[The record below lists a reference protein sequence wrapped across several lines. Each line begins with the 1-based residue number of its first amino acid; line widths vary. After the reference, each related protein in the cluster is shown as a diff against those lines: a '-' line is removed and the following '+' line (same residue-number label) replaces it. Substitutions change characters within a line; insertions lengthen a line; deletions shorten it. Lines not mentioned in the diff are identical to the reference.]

1 MSEEHEEAQESK
13 AVERRRPMYYG
24 GQARPIYYGGAPR
37 PMYGASAPA
46 YGGQAYG
53 GNAYGG
59 NAYYYG
65 GGVGAGNPDE
75 EDTIIGS
82 LTIGRILRVCT
93 QSWITILVFVIVG
106 VLTAFAVFKV
116 SPIIFEAT
124 SRFEMSIRKPSIFG
138 RQGPIMEMDAGG
150 TLDEVFN
157 TRLARLRSRD
167 VFTQIV
173 TQYRSEH
180 PSATFTDEELG
191 RTLGGS
197 KMTLQRRSKLIFVTV
212 RSTDS
217 QLAADLANAYAKVA
231 ELSTTDMNRNE
242 ADAAI
247 AWLSSTTEQ
256 QRRTLERADKEMLD
270 YRSAN
275 PIDMMTSEIRLAEG
289 ALTKITSDVIEIESK
304 VLTATEIRKTL
315 ETIQGDPEKFGTLPD
330 SIPRSLEIGLAYQT
344 LQKALAEKNSLLARF
359 TANHPE
365 VKVKEREVEIFKQ
378 QFADVVFRALE
389 TAKANLDL
397 LQRQLA
403 QLLPRKAELMKT
415 ISELELKIVSAKMR
429 LEQLER
435 DRKVAEEQYQ
445 ALRQRT
451 QDAQVASDENTA
463 IIKQVEPAYKSD
475 SPVLPNPLIIFSAG
489 PFVGL
494 ILGILF
500 VLVVDHLEDKIVG
513 LSDIEQRLRLKTL
526 VVLPHVRRKK
536 REQIARLVVNDKF
549 SQFAEAVASL
559 RNLLD
564 SPRYIELSK
573 VLLCVSTQPGE
584 GKTITSCSIAESCA
598 LSGRKTL
605 LIDFDMRR
613 PRIARIFEKKAS
625 EFRSLPHTLAKGD
638 TAVFDS
644 LPVPS
649 GIENLDL
656 ICSKASSEISPAA
669 LMGSGAI
676 VELFKWAREH
686 YDRVIV
692 DSPPFGIVGDVMTLA
707 ALVDSVMIMCCA
719 ERTRFNLLKHA
730 HRHLTESGARI
741 IGVVVNDVD
750 FGRHQHFGKYD
761 YHYKYGYKY
770 GSKYGYAS
778 YGYSAGQKMST
789 APAVAVGSDAV
800 RQITEEEDTKVD
812 PLSREEQ
819 AAAQRNE
826 RKDVFDYSLSDEE

>member
-1 MSEEHEEAQESK
+1 MSEEREETQGSGS
-13 AVERRRPMYYG
+13 VERRRPMYYG
-24 GQARPIYYGGAPR
+24 GKSGPMYYGGASR
-37 PMYGASAPA
+37 PVYGASAPA
-46 YGGQAYG
+46 YGGGAYG
-53 GNAYGG
+53 GAGG
-59 NAYYYG
+59 SYYYG
-65 GGVGAGNPDE
+65 GVPGSDNPGE
-75 EDTIIGS
+75 EDSLLGS
-82 LTIGRILRVCT
+82 LTIGRVLRVAS
-93 QSWITILVFVIVG
+93 QSWITILVFVIVS
-106 VLTAFAVFKV
+106 VLAAFAVFKV
-116 SPIIFEAT
+116 SPIIYEAT
-124 SRFEMSIRKPSIFG
+124 SRFEMSIRKPTITG
-138 RQGPIMEMDAGG
+138 KHGAIMDMDVGG
-150 TLDEVFN
+150 TMDEVFN
-157 TRLARLRSRD
+157 TRVARLRSRD

-191 RTLGGS
+191 RTLGDS
-197 KMTLQRRSKLIFVTV
+197 KMILQRRSKLIFVTV
-212 RSTDS
+212 RSIDA

-231 ELSTTDMNRNE
+231 ELFTTDQNRNE
-242 ADAAI
+242 SDSAI

-256 QRRTLERADKEMLD
+256 QRRNLERADKEMLA

-275 PIDMMTSEIRLAEG
+275 QIGLMASEISMAEG

-304 VLTATEIRKTL
+304 VMTATELKKTL
-315 ETIQGDPEKFGTLPD
+315 ETIQGDPEKFGTLPE
-330 SIPRSLEIGLAYQT
+330 SIPRSLEIGLSYQT
-344 LQKALAEKNSLLARF
+344 LQKTLAEKNSLLARF

-389 TAKANLDL
+389 TSKANLDL
-397 LQRQLA
+397 LQRQLSRLA
-403 QLLPRKAELMKT
+403 PRKAELMKT
-415 ISELELKIVSAKMR
+415 ISDLELKLVSSKMR

-445 ALRQRT
+445 SLRERT
-451 QDAQVASDENTA
+451 QDAIVASDENTA
-463 IIKQVEPAYKSD
+463 IIKQVEPAYKSN
-475 SPVLPNPLIIFSAG
+475 SSVLPNPLMIFSIG
-489 PFVGL
+489 PFLGL
-494 ILGILF
+494 MLGFLF

-513 LSDIEQRLRLKTL
+513 LSDIEQRLRMKTL

-536 REQIARLVVNDKF
+536 REQVARMVVNDKF

-564 SPRYIELSK
+564 SPRYMDLSK

-584 GKTITSCSIAESCA
+584 GKTITSCSLAESCA

-613 PRIARIFEKKAS
+613 PRIARIFEKKAT
-625 EFRSLPHTLAKGD
+625 EFKSLPHTLVQGD
-638 TAVFDS
+638 QALFDS

-649 GIENLDL
+649 GVENLDL
-656 ICSKASSEISPAA
+656 ICSKASSEISPAS

-707 ALVDSVMIMCCA
+707 TLVDSVMIMCCA

-730 HRHLTESGARI
+730 HRHLTESGARV
-741 IGVVVNDVD
+741 IGVIVNDVD

-761 YHYKYGYKY
+761 YQYKY
-770 GSKYGYAS
+770 GSKYGSKYGYSS
-778 YGYSAGQKMST
+778 YGYGTGAGKKMST
-789 APAVAVGSDAV
+789 APAIAVGSDAV
-800 RQITEEEDTKVD
+800 RQITEEEDSKHD
-812 PLSREEQ
+812 PLTKEEQ
-819 AAAQRNE
+819 MQAQRRE
-826 RKDVFDYSLSDEE
+826 KKDVFDYSLSDDE

>member
-1 MSEEHEEAQESK
+1 MSEERKEIQRSK

-24 GQARPIYYGGAPR
+24 GAPR
-37 PMYGASAPA
+37 PTMAASAPVYGGVA
-46 YGGQAYG
+46 YGGHAYG
-53 GNAYGG
+53 GSG
-59 NAYYYG
+59 YYYG
-65 GGVGAGNPDE
+65 GSVGADNPDA
-75 EDTIIGS
+75 EDSLVGA
-82 LTIGRILRVCT
+82 LTIGRIIRVCT

-106 VLTAFAVFKV
+106 VLSAFAVFKV
-116 SPIIFEAT
+116 SPIIYEAT
-124 SRFEMSIRKPSIFG
+124 SRFEMSIRRPSITG
-138 RQGPIMEMDAGG
+138 RPGAIMEEVGA

-167 VFTQIV
+167 VFSQII

-191 RTLGGS
+191 RTLVGS
-197 KMTLQRRSKLIFVTV
+197 KMTLQRRSKLIFVSV
-212 RSTDS
+212 RSTDA

-231 ELSTTDMNRNE
+231 ELFTTDQNRNE
-242 ADAAI
+242 ADSAI

-256 QRRTLERADKEMLD
+256 HRRNLERADKEFAN

-275 PIDMMTSEIRLAEG
+275 LIEKMAIESKNAEG
-289 ALTKITSDVIEIESK
+289 ALIKNTADMLELESK
-304 VLTATEIRKTL
+304 VLTATELRKTL

-330 SIPRSLEIGLAYQT
+330 SIPRSMEIGLAYQT
-344 LQKALAEKNSLLARF
+344 LQKSLAEKNSLLARY

-403 QLLPRKAELMKT
+403 QIVPYKEERMKT
-415 ISELELKIVSAKMR
+415 ITDLELKSVAAKMR

-435 DRKVAEEQYQ
+435 DRKVAEEQYSI
-445 ALRQRT
+445 LRQRT
-451 QDAQVASDENTA
+451 QEAQVASDENTA

-489 PFVGL
+489 PFLGL

-500 VLVVDHLEDKIVG
+500 VLLVDHLEDKIVG
-513 LSDIEQRLRLKTL
+513 ISDIEQRLRLKTL
-526 VVLPHVRRKK
+526 VVFPHVRRKK
-536 REQIARLVVNDKF
+536 REQIAQMVFRDKF

-584 GKTITSCSIAESCA
+584 GKTITSCSLAESCA
-598 LSGRKTL
+598 MSGRKTL

-613 PRIARIFEKKAS
+613 PRIARIFEKKTS
-625 EFRSLPHTLAKGD
+625 EFRSLPHTLAQGD
-638 TAVFDS
+638 STLFDA

-656 ICSKASSEISPAA
+656 ICSKASSEISPAS
-669 LMGSGAI
+669 LMGSGTI
-676 VELFKWAREH
+676 IELFKWAREH

-707 ALVDSVMIMCCA
+707 TLVDSVMIMCCA
-719 ERTRFNLLKHA
+719 ERTRYNLLKHA
-730 HRHLTESGARI
+730 HRSLTESGARV

-761 YHYKYGYKY
+761 YLYRYGYKY

-778 YGYSAGQKMST
+778 YGYGAGQKKST
-789 APAVAVGSDAV
+789 LPDVAVGSEAA
-800 RQITEEEDTKVD
+800 RRITEVEDTTGDSLTLEEKV
-812 PLSREEQ
+812 
-819 AAAQRNE
+819 AAQRKD
-826 RKDVFDYSLSDEE
+826 RKDVFDYSLADDE

>member
-1 MSEEHEEAQESK
+1 
-13 AVERRRPMYYG
+13 
-24 GQARPIYYGGAPR
+24 
-37 PMYGASAPA
+37 
-46 YGGQAYG
+46 
-53 GNAYGG
+53 
-59 NAYYYG
+59 
-65 GGVGAGNPDE
+65 
-75 EDTIIGS
+75 
-82 LTIGRILRVCT
+82 
-93 QSWITILVFVIVG
+93 
-106 VLTAFAVFKV
+106 
-116 SPIIFEAT
+116 
-124 SRFEMSIRKPSIFG
+124 
-138 RQGPIMEMDAGG
+138 MEMDTG
-150 TLDEVFN
+150 TIDEVFN
-157 TRLARLRSRD
+157 TRLASLRSRD
-167 VFTQIV
+167 IFTQII

-180 PSATFTDEELG
+180 PSATFSDEELG
-191 RTLGGS
+191 QTLGAS
-197 KMTLQRRSKLIFVTV
+197 KMTLQRRSTLILVTV

-217 QLAADLANAYAKVA
+217 KLAADLANSYAKVA
-231 ELSTTDMNRNE
+231 ELSTTDQNRNE
-242 ADAAI
+242 SDSAI

-256 QRRTLERADKEMLD
+256 ARRNLERADKEMLA
-270 YRSAN
+270 YQQAN
-275 PIDMMTSEIRLAEG
+275 QIGMMASEITMAEG
-289 ALTKITSDVIEIESK
+289 ALTKIMADLIEIDSK
-304 VLTATEIRKTL
+304 VLTATELKKTL

-330 SIPRSLEIGLAYQT
+330 SIPRSLEIGIAYQT
-344 LQKALAEKNSLLARF
+344 LQKSLADKNSLLARF

-365 VKVKEREVEIFKQ
+365 VKVKEREVDIYKQ

-389 TAKANLDL
+389 TAKANVDL

-403 QLLPRKAELMKT
+403 QLAPRKAELMKT

-429 LEQLER
+429 LGQLER

-445 ALRQRT
+445 GLRQRT
-451 QDAQVASDENTA
+451 QDAVVASDENTA
-463 IIKQVEPAYKSD
+463 IIKQVAPAYEPK

-489 PFVGL
+489 PFFGL

-500 VLVVDHLEDKIVG
+500 VLIVDHLEDKIVG
-513 LSDIEQRLRLKTL
+513 IADIEQRLRLKTL
-526 VVLPHVRRKK
+526 VILPHVRRKK

-564 SPRYIELSK
+564 SPRYVELSK
-573 VLLCVSTQPGE
+573 VMLCVSTQPGE
-584 GKTITSCSIAESCA
+584 GKTITSCSLAESCA

-625 EFRSLPHTLAKGD
+625 EFRSLPHTLVKGD

-644 LPVPS
+644 LPIPS
-649 GIENLDL
+649 GVENLDL

-676 VELFKWAREH
+676 IELFKWAREH
-686 YDRVIV
+686 YERVIV
-692 DSPPFGIVGDVMTLA
+692 DSPPFGIVGDVMSLS

-730 HRHLTESGARI
+730 HRHLTESGARV

-789 APAVAVGSDAV
+789 APAVAVGSDDV
-800 RQITEEEDTKVD
+800 RQITEEEDTKID
-812 PLSREEQ
+812 PLTKQEQ
-819 AAAQRNE
+819 VDTQRNA
-826 RKDVFDYSLSDEE
+826 RKDVFDYSLTDDE

>member
-1 MSEEHEEAQESK
+1 MSEEHEEAQGVK

-24 GQARPIYYGGAPR
+24 SQKRPMYYGGASSPL
-37 PMYGASAPA
+37 YAGASAPA
-46 YGGQAYG
+46 YGGAQYG
-53 GNAYGG
+53 GG

-65 GGVGAGNPDE
+65 GGIGAGNPDE
-75 EDTIIGS
+75 EESLVGS

-106 VLTAFAVFKV
+106 VLTAFAVYKV
-116 SPIIFEAT
+116 SPVIYEAAST
-124 SRFEMSIRKPSIFG
+124 FEMSIRAGSISG
-138 RQGPIMEMDAGG
+138 YQKPIMDMDTG
-150 TLDEVFN
+150 TFDEVFN

-167 VFTQIV
+167 VFSQII

-180 PSATFTDEELG
+180 PSATFSDEDLG
-191 RTLGGS
+191 RALGGS
-197 KMTLQRRSKLIFVTV
+197 KMTLQRRSKLIFITV
-212 RSTDS
+212 RSTDQ

-231 ELSTTDMNRNE
+231 EVFTTDQNRNE
-242 ADAAI
+242 ADSAI

-256 QRRTLERADKEMLD
+256 ASRNLERADTEMLNF
-270 YRSAN
+270 RSAN
-275 PIDMMTSEIRLAEG
+275 PIDLWASQVKIAEG
-289 ALTKITSDVIEIESK
+289 ELTKLAADVLDIESK
-304 VLTATEIRKTL
+304 VMTATELKKTL
-315 ETIQGDPEKFGTLPD
+315 ETIQGDPEKFGSLPD
-330 SIPRSLEIGLAYQT
+330 SIPRSQEIGVAYQT
-344 LQKALAEKNSLLARF
+344 LQRVLAEKNSLLARF

-389 TAKANLDL
+389 TSKANLDL

-403 QLLPRKAELMKT
+403 QLVPQKAERMKEIT
-415 ISELELKIVSAKMR
+415 ELELKVVAAKMR

-435 DRKVAEEQYQ
+435 DRKEKAEAHQ
-445 ALRQRT
+445 ALRERT
-451 QDAQVASDENTA
+451 HGATLASDENTA
-463 IIKQVEPAYKSD
+463 VIKQVEPAYKPD
-475 SPVLPNPLIIFSAG
+475 RPVLPNPLIIFSAG
-489 PFVGL
+489 PLLGL
-494 ILGILF
+494 ILGVLF

-513 LSDIEQRLRLKTL
+513 LSDIEHRLRLKTL

-584 GKTITSCSIAESCA
+584 GKTITSCSVAESCA
-598 LSGRKTL
+598 LSGQKTL

-625 EFRSLPHTLAKGD
+625 EFKSLPHVLAKGD
-638 TAVFDS
+638 ASLFDS

-649 GIENLDL
+649 GVENMDL

-669 LMGSGAI
+669 LMGSGTI

-692 DSPPFGIVGDVMTLA
+692 DSPPFGIVGDVMTLS

-761 YHYKYGYKY
+761 YHYKYGA
-770 GSKYGYAS
+770 KYGYSS
-778 YGYSAGQKMST
+778 YGYGSGRKMST
-789 APAVAVGSDAV
+789 APAVAVGSDAF
-800 RQITEEEDTKVD
+800 RQIMEEEDTS
-812 PLSREEQ
+812 PESLTREER
-819 AAAQRNE
+819 AAAKRTE
-826 RKDVFDYSLSDEE
+826 HKDVFDYTLADEE

>member
-1 MSEEHEEAQESK
+1 MSEEREERQESQP
-13 AVERRRPMYYG
+13 VERRRPMYYG
-24 GQARPIYYGGAPR
+24 GQARPMYYGGAPR
-37 PMYGASAPA
+37 PMYYGAPA
-46 YGGQAYG
+46 YGGTATAYG
-53 GNAYGG
+53 GS
-59 NAYYYG
+59 AYYYG
-65 GGVGAGNPDE
+65 GGIGSGNPDE
-75 EDTIIGS
+75 EDS
-82 LTIGRILRVCT
+82 LVGALTVGRILRVCR

-106 VLTAFAVFKV
+106 ILAAFAVFKV
-116 SPIIFEAT
+116 SPVIYEAT
-124 SRFEMSIRKPSIFG
+124 SRFEMSIRRPTITGKP
-138 RQGPIMEMDAGG
+138 QAIMEELGG
-150 TLDEVFN
+150 TMDEVFN

-167 VFTQIV
+167 VFSQII

-180 PSATFTDEELG
+180 PSATFTDEELAE
-191 RTLGGS
+191 TLSES
-197 KMTLQRRSKLIFVTV
+197 KMTLQRRSRLIFVTV
-212 RSTDS
+212 RSTDP

-231 ELSTTDMNRNE
+231 GIFTTDQNRSE
-242 ADAAI
+242 SDAAI

-256 QRRTLERADKEMLD
+256 QKRNLERADKEMLA
-270 YRSAN
+270 YRQANQIDLMASESKIAESA
-275 PIDMMTSEIRLAEG
+275 LK
-289 ALTKITSDVIEIESK
+289 KITDDVIDIESR
-304 VLTATEIRKTL
+304 VRTATELKKTL
-315 ETIQGDPEKFGTLPD
+315 ETIQGDPEKFGSLPE
-330 SIPRSLEIGLAYQT
+330 SIPRSQEIGLAYQT
-344 LQKALAEKNSLLARF
+344 LQRTLAEKNSLLAQF
-359 TANHPE
+359 TANHPA
-365 VKVKEREVEIFKQ
+365 VQVKEREVEIYKQ
-378 QFADVVFRALE
+378 QFADAVSRALE

-397 LQRQLA
+397 LQHQLA
-403 QLLPRKAELMKT
+403 QLAPQKAELMKT
-415 ISELELKIVSAKMR
+415 ISDLELKVVASKVR

-435 DRKVAEEQYQ
+435 DRTVAEEQYQ
-445 ALRQRT
+445 SLRQRM
-451 QDAQVASDENTA
+451 QDAQVAADENTA
-463 IIKQVEPAYKSD
+463 IIKQVEPAYTPTT
-475 SPVLPNPLIIFSAG
+475 PVLPNPFIIFSAG
-489 PFVGL
+489 PILGL
-494 ILGILF
+494 ILGVLF
-500 VLVVDHLEDKIVG
+500 VLIVDHLKDKIVG
-513 LSDIEQRLRLKTL
+513 LADIEHRLRLKTL

-584 GKTITSCSIAESCA
+584 GKTITSCALAQSCA

-625 EFRSLPHTLAKGD
+625 EFKSLPHTLAKGD
-638 TAVFDS
+638 MAVFDD

-656 ICSKASSEISPAA
+656 ICSKASSEISPAS

-676 VELFKWAREH
+676 VELFKWAREN
-686 YDRVIV
+686 YERVIV

-730 HRHLTESGARI
+730 HRHLTESGARV

-778 YGYSAGQKMST
+778 YGYGYSAGRKMST
-789 APAVAVGSDAV
+789 APAVAVGSAAV
-800 RQITEEEDTKVD
+800 QQITEEEDTQHD
-812 PLSREEQ
+812 PLIEEEQ
-819 AAAQRNE
+819 VAAE
-826 RKDVFDYSLSDEE
+826 RKDVFDYSLSDDE

>member
-1 MSEEHEEAQESK
+1 MSEEHEEAQGTK
-13 AVERRRPMYYG
+13 AVERRRP
-24 GQARPIYYGGAPR
+24 IYYGGASR
-37 PMYGASAPA
+37 PMYGVSAPA
-46 YGGQAYG
+46 YGGVADG
-53 GNAYGG
+53 GGVYGG

-65 GGVGAGNPDE
+65 AGVGAGNPDE
-75 EDTIIGS
+75 EDSLVGS
-82 LTIGRILRVCT
+82 LTMGRILRVCS

-116 SPIIFEAT
+116 SPIIYEAT
-124 SRFEMSIRKPSIFG
+124 SKFKMSIRRPSITG
-138 RQGPIMEMDAGG
+138 RTPAIMEMDTG
-150 TLDEVFN
+150 TMDEVFN
-157 TRLARLRSRD
+157 TRLASLRSRD
-167 VFTQIV
+167 VFKQIV

-180 PSATFTDEELG
+180 PSEPFSDEELG
-191 RTLGGS
+191 HTLGDS
-197 KMTLQRRSKLIFVTV
+197 KMTLQRRSTLILVTV

-217 QLAADLANAYAKVA
+217 KLAADLANSYAKVA
-231 ELSTTDMNRNE
+231 ELSTTDQNKNE
-242 ADAAI
+242 SDSAI

-256 QRRTLERADKEMLD
+256 QRRTLERADKEMLA
-270 YRSAN
+270 YRQAN
-275 PIDMMTSEIRLAEG
+275 QIGLMASEITMAEG
-289 ALTKITSDVIEIESK
+289 ALTKITSDMIEIESK
-304 VLTATEIRKTL
+304 VLTATELRKTL

-330 SIPRSLEIGLAYQT
+330 SIPRSMEIGVAYQT
-344 LQKALAEKNSLLARF
+344 LQKSLAEKNSLLARF

-365 VKVKEREVEIFKQ
+365 VKVREREVEMYKQ

-389 TAKANLDL
+389 TAKANVDL

-403 QLLPRKAELMKT
+403 QLAPRKAELMKT

-451 QDAQVASDENTA
+451 QDALLASDENTA
-463 IIKQVEPAYKSD
+463 IIKQVEPAYESKF
-475 SPVLPNPLIIFSAG
+475 PVLPNPLIIFSVG
-489 PFVGL
+489 PFLGL
-494 ILGILF
+494 LLGVLF
-500 VLVVDHLEDKIVG
+500 VLIVDRQEDKIVG
-513 LSDIEQRLRLKTL
+513 IADIEQRLRLKTL

-549 SQFAEAVASL
+549 SQFAEAIASL

-638 TAVFDS
+638 IAAFDL

-649 GIENLDL
+649 GVENLDL

-676 VELFKWAREH
+676 IELFKWAREH
-686 YDRVIV
+686 YERIIV
-692 DSPPFGIVGDVMTLA
+692 DSPPFGIVGDVMTLS

-719 ERTRFNLLKHA
+719 ERTRYNLLKHA
-730 HRHLTESGARI
+730 HRHLTESGARV

-761 YHYKYGYKY
+761 YHYKYG
-770 GSKYGYAS
+770 SKYGYSS
-778 YGYSAGQKMST
+778 YGYNAGKKMST

-800 RQITEEEDTKVD
+800 RQITEEEDAKSD
-812 PLSREEQ
+812 PLAKQENV
-819 AAAQRNE
+819 AAQRKE
-826 RKDVFDYSLSDEE
+826 RKDVFDYSLSDDE